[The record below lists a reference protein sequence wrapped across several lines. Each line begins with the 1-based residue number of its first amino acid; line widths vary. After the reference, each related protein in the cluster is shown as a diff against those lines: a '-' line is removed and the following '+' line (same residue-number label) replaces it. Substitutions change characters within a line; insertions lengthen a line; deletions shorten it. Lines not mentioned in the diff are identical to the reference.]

1 MEDPELQEI
10 FDRFISNRNIED
22 SAKIQKLKQLL
33 VVFSN
38 RWAEERTI
46 SAKYRDKCY
55 ELLEYTDKSLK
66 MVDKLKES
74 LLHEQAKSRWCRL
87 TQMLSFLGRLAKEL
101 PLQGRT
107 PYLTIRMSSSTKKK
121 PRN

>member
-1 MEDPELQEI
+1 MIVMEDPELQEI

-33 VVFSN
+33 IVFSN

-46 SAKYRDKCY
+46 STKYRDKCY

-74 LLHEQAKSRWCRL
+74 LLHEQAKSTYGVSHRCKTW
-87 TQMLSFLGRLAKEL
+87 
-101 PLQGRT
+101 RT
-107 PYLTIRMSSSTKKK
+107 DRTRISIPWQEFPVEQL
-121 PRN
+121 